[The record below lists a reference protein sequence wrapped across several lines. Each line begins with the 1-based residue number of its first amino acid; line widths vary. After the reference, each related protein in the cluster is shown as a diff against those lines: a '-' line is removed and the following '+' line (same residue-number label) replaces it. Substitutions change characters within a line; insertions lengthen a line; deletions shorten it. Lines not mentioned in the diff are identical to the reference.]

1 MAISNDLI
9 KNNME
14 TKFKIYTKKTITVN
28 GIEQELTSL
37 ISELTREEVN
47 KALQV
52 SIQQR
57 DRMQQLV
64 DLNTRKL
71 QLIDE
76 AIANNKDSIVL

>member
-1 MAISNDLI
+1 
-9 KNNME
+9 ME